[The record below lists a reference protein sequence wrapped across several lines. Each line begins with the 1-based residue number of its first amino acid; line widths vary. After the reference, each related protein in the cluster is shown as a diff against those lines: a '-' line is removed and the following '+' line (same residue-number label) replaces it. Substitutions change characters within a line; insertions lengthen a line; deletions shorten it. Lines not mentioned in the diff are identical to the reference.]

1 MHILLRDQMQ
11 GSIPADQYPSYGLQL
26 WADQYPNSFQGQLP
40 AYDDQLPADNAAS
53 LGSAL
58 NLICNM
64 IS

>member
-26 WADQYPNSFQGQLP
+26 WADQYPNSFQGQQN
-40 AYDDQLPADNAAS
+40 DDQLPADNAAS
-53 LGSAL
+53 LGTAL